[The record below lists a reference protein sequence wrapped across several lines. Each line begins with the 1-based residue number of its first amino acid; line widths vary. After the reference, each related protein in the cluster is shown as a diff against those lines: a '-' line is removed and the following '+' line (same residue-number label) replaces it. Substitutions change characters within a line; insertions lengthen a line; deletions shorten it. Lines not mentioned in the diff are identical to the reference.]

1 MARPTITEDEMAH
14 EVQTQ
19 ANAVGIEITIENAG
33 KILDIFE
40 DIVKA
45 NVDAGNDVK
54 MRHFG
59 TFTAVDHQ
67 ARNRYN
73 PATKQTEMFPA
84 SVAPKFN
91 PSDEFRALLND

>member
-1 MARPTITEDEMAH
+1 MAITITENEMAH
-14 EVQTQ
+14 TVQTEAKAQ
-19 ANAVGIEITIENAG
+19 GIEITIEDAG

-45 NVDAGNDVK
+45 SVAAGVDVK

-59 TFTAVDHQ
+59 TFTKVDYK

-84 SVAPKFN
+84 SVAPKFE
-91 PSDEFRALLND
+91 PSDEFRALLNA